1 VAVWFCLAWDGFVSS
16 MRKEWSKLARLEI
29 RGVVIES
36 SLDAYISLPSFQKSF
51 GLRIVSLIVFE
62 RGRICKSKA

>member
-1 VAVWFCLAWDGFVSS
+1 

-51 GLRIVSLIVFE
+51 GLRIVSLTVFE
-62 RGRICKSKA
+62 RGRIRKSKA